1 MAIVFNLS
9 TWYLMKN
16 VIGVEQGSYCFIPSL
31 KDCTFDRAMILV
43 KNTRMSTWLTYYSSP
58 KLHHKATISYFL
70 REPTSTAQ
78 SKSYYSFSSISHCGR
93 LKNLHGTFQWSCSSN
108 SSYLQICLL
117 SCGFQHYWTHKYD
130 SKLFHYLSHLDL
142 HRNKV
147 KLF

>member
-1 MAIVFNLS
+1 
-9 TWYLMKN
+9 MKN

-93 LKNLHGTFQWSCSSN
+93 LRICTELSN
-108 SSYLQICLL
+108 GAVPAIQAI
-117 SCGFQHYWTHKYD
+117 FKYV
-130 SKLFHYLSHLDL
+130 Y
-142 HRNKV
+142 
-147 KLF
+147 